1 MNKTARLSR
10 HLLATAYLAL
20 AVVGAAHATTIS
32 ESQAPGGDFGNTF
45 TAATQLSSIAALT
58 IPGSNTVTGAVTP
71 TGAQVLDW
79 FYFNGEPIGDY
90 LSWDISDLSSGTVL
104 EAYVVNSQG
113 KNVTNGAGATAIVFS
128 PASDA
133 IGNAFVPANGA
144 VFVGIEFDTC
154 SGCTHVN
161 YSATVVAVAPE
172 PGTMGDVGLALG
184 LAGVVALRRR
194 FRPRTA

>member
-10 HLLATAYLAL
+10 HLLATTYLAL
-20 AVVGAAHATTIS
+20 AVVGAAHATTIA
-32 ESQAPGGDFGNTF
+32 ESQAPGGDYGNTF
-45 TAATQLSSIAALT
+45 ATATQLSSIAALT
-58 IPGSNTVTGAVTP
+58 IPGSNTATGTVISS
-71 TGAQVLDW
+71 GAQVIDW

-90 LSWDISDLSSGTVL
+90 LSWDITDLSSNTVL
-104 EAYVVNSQG
+104 EAFVLNSQG
-113 KNVTNGAGATAIVFS
+113 KNVTNGGTATAIVFS
-128 PASDA
+128 PSSAA

-154 SGCTHVN
+154 SDCTHVN

-184 LAGVVALRRR
+184 LAGVVALWRR